1 MAVKLTKRKAFSFL
15 RSYFDVINELDNDT
29 DKFNFIMAILNKQ
42 FLDENPK
49 NLNFISNLCYE
60 SQRHAIEKSVKGWK
74 TATNTDL
81 LGNPL
86 APLRVPKEAPL
97 QLPKQQEQEQVEEQV
112 KEKEKIITINN
123 KVFLENCKKSIQWL
137 ETTAMQKQVKLETIN
152 LYLDKFDYHLIEHQ
166 EQKETLKDYKSHFV
180 YWLNKQNLSN
190 YRKKVIGNTNQV

>member
-1 MAVKLTKRKAFSFL
+1 MKHTKRKAFSFL

-60 SQRHAIEKSVKGWK
+60 SQRHSIEKSVKGWK

-86 APLRVPKEAPL
+86 APLPLPKGSPLPLPKEE
-97 QLPKQQEQEQVEEQV
+97 EQEQVEEQV
-112 KEKEKIITINN
+112 EEKDKIITINN

-152 LYLDKFDYHLIEHQ
+152 LYLEKFDYHLIEHQ

-190 YRKKVIGNTNQV
+190 YRKKVIGKTNQV

>member
-86 APLRVPKEAPL
+86 APSPLPNGSPSPLPKEE
-97 QLPKQQEQEQVEEQV
+97 EQEQVEEQV

-166 EQKETLKDYKSHFV
+166 EQKESLKDYKSHFV

-190 YRKKVIGNTNQV
+190 YRKKVIGKTNQV